1 MQIVKCFRDEDL
13 RADRQPEFTQI
24 DLEMSFVDV
33 DDVIEVQEGFLK
45 RVFKELKGI
54 DVQTPFPRIPYDEAM
69 ERYGSDKPDVRFGF
83 ELQDITDLVKDCE
96 FKVFTDAVAAG
107 GSVRRYLH
115 HRGSAAL
122 YEKED
127 RQADRSHQKLRRQG
141 HGMDESCRGR
151 GFLFCQQVL
160 LPGSAQEIAAKMGAA
175 DGDLILIVSD
185 KNKVVFDALGF
196 LRRHIAGEL
205 GLLKDR

>member
-107 GSVRRYLH
+107 GSVRGICITGGAQHYTRKKIDKLT
-115 HRGSAAL
+115 
-122 YEKED
+122 E
-127 RQADRSHQKLRRQG
+127 ADQKLRRQG
-141 HGMDESCRGR
+141 HGMDESCR
-151 GFLFCQQVL
+151 
-160 LPGSAQEIAAKMGAA
+160 
-175 DGDLILIVSD
+175 
-185 KNKVVFDALGF
+185 
-196 LRRHIAGEL
+196 
-205 GLLKDR
+205 

>member
-1 MQIVKCFRDEDL
+1 MVGGTDRYMQIVKCFRDEDL

-96 FKVFTDAVAAG
+96 FKVFTVLSQPAAAFAVSASQG
-107 GSVRRYLH
+107 ERSTIRERR
-115 HRGSAAL
+115 ST
-122 YEKED
+122 
-127 RQADRSHQKLRRQG
+127 S
-141 HGMDESCRGR
+141 
-151 GFLFCQQVL
+151 
-160 LPGSAQEIAAKMGAA
+160 
-175 DGDLILIVSD
+175 
-185 KNKVVFDALGF
+185 
-196 LRRHIAGEL
+196 
-205 GLLKDR
+205 